1 MPDTTPSDPEGSMKA
16 ILLDLAELKGK
27 VGMLP
32 GWGGLFAFAA
42 VIITAT
48 ALMILIIPPAA

>member
-1 MPDTTPSDPEGSMKA
+1 MKA